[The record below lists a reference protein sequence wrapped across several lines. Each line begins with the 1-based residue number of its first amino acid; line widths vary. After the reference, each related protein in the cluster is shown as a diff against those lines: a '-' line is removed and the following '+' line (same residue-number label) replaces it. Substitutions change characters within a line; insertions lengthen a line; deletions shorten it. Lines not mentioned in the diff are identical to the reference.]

1 MDELTLTPVSKKEE
15 TPQENKPSADSFEM
29 APISLNTNG
38 AKDATEAAFEE
49 LNTKDI
55 KSLMEQEKLERQ
67 KAKEA
72 AANPAPPA
80 PAPAKPQGG
89 ENAKNKI
96 TEIMLTPPEDVKK
109 EEPKAEEKPQEN
121 KEEKAPENQNK
132 GGNQNNNNNNKNKN
146 KNKGG

>member
-72 AANPAPPA
+72 AANPAPAPA
-80 PAPAKPQGG
+80 PAPAPMKPKSN
-89 ENAKNKI
+89 ENAKNKM
-96 TEIMLTPPEDVKK
+96 TEIMLTPPEDSKK
-109 EEPKAEEKPQEN
+109 EEPV
-121 KEEKAPENQNK
+121 KEEDPYNDVYLEDVINLLK
-132 GGNQNNNNNNKNKN
+132 KNSSK
-146 KNKGG
+146 